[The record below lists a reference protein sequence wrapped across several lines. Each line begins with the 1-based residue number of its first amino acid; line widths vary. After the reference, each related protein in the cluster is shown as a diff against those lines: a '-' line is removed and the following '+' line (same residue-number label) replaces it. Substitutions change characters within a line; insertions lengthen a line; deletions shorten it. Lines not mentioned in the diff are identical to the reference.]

1 MAEVCLVKM
10 MLLEM
15 QILKSDEKPW
25 TSVCQIY
32 FMFGFLLLLK
42 CMTKCYFL
50 VNLFMEQ

>member
-15 QILKSDEKPW
+15 QTLKSDENPW
-25 TSVCQIY
+25 TSMWQIY